1 MQKLTDLWQNLVR
14 YRTEEADEP
23 DAGESQAEH
32 EQQQL
37 DEELGEQYRNL
48 YWTRVVTLQGPMDE
62 PVPR

>member
-1 MQKLTDLWQNLVR
+1 M
-14 YRTEEADEP
+14 EEEDEP
-23 DAGESQAEH
+23 DAGESQAEQ